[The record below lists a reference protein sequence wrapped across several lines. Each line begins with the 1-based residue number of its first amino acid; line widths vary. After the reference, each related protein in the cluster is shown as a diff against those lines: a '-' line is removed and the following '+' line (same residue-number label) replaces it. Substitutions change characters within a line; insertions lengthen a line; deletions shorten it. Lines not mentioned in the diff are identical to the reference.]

1 MKVAVKHLLITCKDY
16 KSLASGSLFY
26 PYYSPAGLPVK
37 SKTADSVQSFGR
49 VYDHASA
56 RKAFG
61 QLVKY
66 QRIGFLNSF
75 SQFFTFSGFRYTIS
89 LTMDS
94 QAVKRTLGWRSRIAS
109 ELAGILGAEAVI
121 SAEDELIAYESDGL
135 TGYRV
140 KPLFVV
146 LPSTTEQV
154 SQVVKICNREKVP
167 FVPRGAGTGLSG
179 GALPSREGIVIS
191 LSKMNRILKV
201 DIPNRVVVAEPGV
214 VNISVTN
221 AVSGEGFY
229 YAPDPSS
236 QIVCTIGG
244 NVAENSGGVHCL
256 KYGVTTNHVLGVEM
270 VLSDGAVVTLGGFA
284 PESLGYDLLSLVV
297 GSEGLLGIVTKV
309 FLRIIKK
316 PQMVKTLFAS
326 FERIEDA
333 GASVSAIISSGVIPA
348 GMEIM
353 DNLTINAVETTVG
366 AGYPTDAGAIL
377 LVELD
382 GPGAEVSAQV
392 PAVSGILRENGA
404 VEIKLAADEHER
416 QLFWKGRKSAFA
428 AMGKISPGYYVQDGV
443 IPRSSLAG
451 VLGEIGELGRK
462 YGLRVANVFHAGDG
476 NLHPLVLYDPEAEG
490 ESEKAEELSGEILR
504 VCVDVGGSITGEHGV
519 GFDKKRFLPLMFSE
533 QEIDTMNL
541 VRCAFDEQGLCNP
554 GKVFPTPR
562 TCVEPGMKKQG
573 SEVPPAKEMGE
584 FF

>member
-1 MKVAVKHLLITCKDY
+1 M
-16 KSLASGSLFY
+16 
-26 PYYSPAGLPVK
+26 
-37 SKTADSVQSFGR
+37 R
-49 VYDHASA
+49 
-56 RKAFG
+56 
-61 QLVKY
+61 
-66 QRIGFLNSF
+66 
-75 SQFFTFSGFRYTIS
+75 SQTS
-89 LTMDS
+89 
-94 QAVKRTLGWRSRIAS
+94 KRTGEWKSRIAS
-109 ELAGILGAEAVI
+109 ELIEILGTDAVI
-121 SAEDELIAYESDGL
+121 SSEDELIAYESDGL

-140 KPLFVV
+140 KPVFVV
-146 LPSTTEQV
+146 LPSSTEQV
-154 SQVVKICNREKVP
+154 SQVVKLCNREEMP

-179 GALPSREGIVIS
+179 GALPSREGIVVS
-191 LSKMNRILKV
+191 LSRMNRILEV
-201 DIPNRVVVAEPGV
+201 DIPNRVVVVEPGV

-221 AVSGEGFY
+221 AVSAEGFY

-270 VLSDGAVVTLGGFA
+270 VLPDGVIVKLGGMTL
-284 PESLGYDLLSLVV
+284 ESFGYDLLSLVV

-316 PQMVKTLFAS
+316 PQKVKTLFAS

-353 DNLTINAVETTVG
+353 DNLSINAVESTVG

-382 GPGAEVSAQV
+382 GPGAEVNVQT
-392 PAVSGILRENGA
+392 PTVSEILKGNGA
-404 VEIKLAADEHER
+404 IEIKVAVDENER

-428 AMGKISPGYYVQDGV
+428 AMGRISPGYYVQDGV
-443 IPRSSLAG
+443 IPRSSLAR
-451 VLGEIGELGRK
+451 VLGEIGELGKR

-476 NLHPLVLYDPEAEG
+476 NLHPLVLYDPEIKG

-504 VCVDVGGSITGEHGV
+504 VCVDAGGSITGEHGV

-541 VRCAFDEQGLCNP
+541 VRCAFDEKGLCNP

-562 TCVEPGMKKQG
+562 TCVEPGMQNHSSK
-573 SEVPPAKEMGE
+573 PPPKEMGE

>member
-1 MKVAVKHLLITCKDY
+1 
-16 KSLASGSLFY
+16 
-26 PYYSPAGLPVK
+26 
-37 SKTADSVQSFGR
+37 
-49 VYDHASA
+49 
-56 RKAFG
+56 
-61 QLVKY
+61 
-66 QRIGFLNSF
+66 
-75 SQFFTFSGFRYTIS
+75 
-89 LTMDS
+89 MDS
-94 QAVKRTLGWRSRIAS
+94 QAVKRTDRWKSRIAS
-109 ELAGILGAEAVI
+109 ELVEILGAGAVI

-146 LPSTTEQV
+146 LPSSAEEV
-154 SQVVKICNREKVP
+154 SLVVALCNREKIP

-191 LSKMNRILKV
+191 LSRMNRILDV
-201 DIPNRVVVAEPGV
+201 DIPNRVVVVEPGV
-214 VNISVTN
+214 VNISVTD
-221 AVSGEGFY
+221 AVSAEGFY

-270 VLSDGAVVTLGGFA
+270 VLPDGAVVTLGGPT

-353 DNLTINAVETTVG
+353 DNLSINAVETTVG
-366 AGYPTDAGAIL
+366 AGYPRDAGAIL

-382 GPGAEVSAQV
+382 GPGAEVTAQV
-392 PAVSGILRENGA
+392 PAVTGILQENGA
-404 VEIKLAADEHER
+404 IEIKLAADENER
-416 QLFWKGRKSAFA
+416 ELFWKGRKSAFA

-443 IPRSSLAG
+443 IPRSSLAK
-451 VLGEIGELGRK
+451 VLGEIRELGRR
-462 YGLRVANVFHAGDG
+462 YDLRVANVFHAGDG
-476 NLHPLVLYDPEAEG
+476 NLHPLVLYDPEVEG

-519 GFDKKRFLPLMFSE
+519 GFDKKGFLPLMFSE

-541 VRCAFDEQGLCNP
+541 VRCAFDEEGLCNP

-562 TCVEPGMKKQG
+562 TCVEPGMKKPG
-573 SEVPPAKEMGE
+573 SESAHAHAKEMGE
-584 FF
+584 LF

>member
-1 MKVAVKHLLITCKDY
+1 MEVTIKHLLVTYEDY
-16 KSLASGSLFY
+16 KALASGSLFY
-26 PYYSPAGLPVK
+26 PYYSPAGLPIK
-37 SKTADSVQSFGR
+37 RKTADPVESFGR
-49 VYDHASA
+49 VYDHPSP

-66 QRIGFLNSF
+66 ERIVFFDGF
-75 SQFFTFSGFRYTIS
+75 SQFFAFPGFRYTIS

-94 QAVKRTLGWRSRIAS
+94 QAVKRNDRWKSRIAS
-109 ELAGILGAEAVI
+109 ELAGILGAGAVI

-146 LPSTTEQV
+146 LPSSTEEV
-154 SQVVKICNREKVP
+154 SRVVKLCHRERIP

-191 LSKMNRILKV
+191 LSRMNRILHV
-201 DIPNRVVVAEPGV
+201 DIPNRVVVVEPGV
-214 VNISVTN
+214 VNISVTD
-221 AVSGEGFY
+221 AVSAEGFY

-270 VLSDGAVVTLGGFA
+270 VLPDGAVVTLGGPT

-353 DNLTINAVETTVG
+353 DNLSINAVETTVG
-366 AGYPTDAGAIL
+366 AGYPRDAGAIL

-392 PAVSGILRENGA
+392 PAVTGILRENGA
-404 VEIKLAADEHER
+404 IEIKLAADESER

-443 IPRSSLAG
+443 IPRSSLAR
-451 VLGEIGELGRK
+451 VLGEIGELGRR

-476 NLHPLVLYDPEAEG
+476 NLHPLVLYDPEVEG

-541 VRCAFDEQGLCNP
+541 VRCAFDDEGLCNP

-562 TCVEPGMKKQG
+562 TCVEPGMQKRG
-573 SEVPPAKEMGE
+573 SETAPAKEMGE
-584 FF
+584 LF